1 MAQTVERRKS
11 DQEYS
16 GELQNHPG
24 IRLPYRLISA
34 FLAGMLLVS
43 VAGGAYIWT
52 NPPSGGT
59 ITPAPAIQASSKGS
73 FIDAAAIYKA
83 DAPGVVQVES
93 RVSGGS
99 QGLFGPAP
107 GQGTPQGTPQG
118 TALGSGFV
126 VDGQGRILTNYH
138 VVDGASKITVTLYN
152 EKSYP
157 ARLVGSD
164 PSSDLAVLKIDA
176 PASALTP
183 LPLGDSS
190 KLSVGQPVVA
200 IGNPLGYSDTETQG
214 IVSAIGRDL
223 QAPNGF
229 TITGAIQT
237 DAPLTNGNS
246 GGPLIDASGRVVGIN
261 SQVARSQNG
270 VSQAEGIGFAVPINT
285 AKDALGQ
292 LDSTGNISHTYLGVS
307 GIGITPELSKLF
319 QVDHGVAVAGVAP
332 GGPADKAGLR
342 GGDRTVTVGGAQVAV
357 GGDVILAVDGKPVS
371 DMGQLQQYI
380 SNDKV
385 GQTVT
390 LKVQRGSQTTQ
401 MQVTLGN
408 VPAKPQG

>member
-1 MAQTVERRKS
+1 MTQAAEPRQDDQTVPEEPDKRRGLS
-11 DQEYS
+11 
-16 GELQNHPG
+16 
-24 IRLPYRLISA
+24 LPYRLISA
-34 FLAGMLLVS
+34 FLAGMLLIS
-43 VAGGAYIWT
+43 VVGGAYIWT
-52 NPPSGGT
+52 NPPSGST
-59 ITPAPAIQASSKGS
+59 VTSAPMIQASSKGS
-73 FIDAAAIYKA
+73 SIDAAAIYKA

-93 RVSGGS
+93 RVSDGS
-99 QGLFGPAP
+99 QGLFGPSS
-107 GQGTPQGTPQG
+107 GGG

-138 VVDGASKITVTLYN
+138 VVDGASKINVTLFN
-152 EKSYP
+152 EKNYP

-164 PSSDLAVLKIDA
+164 PSSDLAVLKTDA
-176 PASALTP
+176 PTNALTP

-190 KLSVGQPVVA
+190 KLGVGQPVVA

-214 IVSAIGRDL
+214 IVSAIGRDI

-270 VSQAEGIGFAVPINT
+270 TSQADGIGFAIPINT

-292 LDSTGNISHTYLGVS
+292 LDSTGQISHPYLGIS
-307 GIGITPELSKLF
+307 GIGITTELSKLF
-319 QVDHGVAVAGVAP
+319 PVDHGVAVAAVAP

-342 GGDRTVTVGGAQVAV
+342 GGDRTVTLGSVQIAV
-357 GGDVILAVDGKPVS
+357 GGDMILAVDGKPVS

-380 SNDKV
+380 SKGKV
-385 GQTVT
+385 GQNVT

-401 MQVTLGN
+401 MQVTLDN
-408 VPAKPQG
+408 VPANPQG

>member
-1 MAQTVERRKS
+1 MRTPTEPPRQAAEYPPPPPRKRKGIS
-11 DQEYS
+11 FLSVLAAAVLGAILAVGGGIFY
-16 GELQNHPG
+16 LQ
-24 IRLPYRLISA
+24 A
-34 FLAGMLLVS
+34 
-43 VAGGAYIWT
+43 

-59 ITPAPAIQASSKGS
+59 VTPAPMIQASSKGS
-73 FIDAAAIYKA
+73 SIDAAAIYKA

-99 QGLFGPAP
+99 QGLFGQAP
-107 GQGTPQGTPQG
+107 DQGTQG

-152 EKSYP
+152 EKNYQ

-164 PSSDLAVLKIDA
+164 PSSDLAVLQIDA
-176 PASALTP
+176 PANALTP

-214 IVSAIGRDL
+214 IVSAIGRDI

-229 TITGAIQT
+229 TITGAVQT

-261 SQVARSQNG
+261 SQVASSQNG
-270 VSQAEGIGFAVPINT
+270 TGQAAGIGFAVPINT
-285 AKDALGQ
+285 ARDALAQ
-292 LDSTGNISHTYLGVS
+292 LDSTGNISRPYLGIS
-307 GIGITPELSKLF
+307 GVGITPELSQLF
-319 QVDHGVAVAGVAP
+319 PVDKGVAVAAVAP
-332 GGPADKAGLR
+332 GGPADNAGLR
-342 GGDRTVTVGGAQVAV
+342 GGDKTVTLGGAQVVV
-357 GGDVILAVDGKPVS
+357 GGDVILAVDGKPVP

-380 SNDKV
+380 NKDKV

-390 LKVQRGSQTTQ
+390 LKVQRGSQITQ
-401 MQVTLGN
+401 LQVTLGN
-408 VPAKPQG
+408 RPANPQG

>member
-1 MAQTVERRKS
+1 MRQAVESRERDRENDQTTPEKPHKRR
-11 DQEYS
+11 
-16 GELQNHPG
+16 GG
-24 IRLPYRLISA
+24 LPYRLISA

-43 VAGGAYIWT
+43 VAGGTYIWA

-59 ITPAPAIQASSKGS
+59 VTPAPMIQASSKGS
-73 FIDAAAIYKA
+73 AIDAAAIYKA

-93 RVSGGS
+93 QLSGGS
-99 QGLFGPAP
+99 QGLFGPVP
-107 GQGTPQGTPQG
+107 EQG

-138 VVDGASKITVTLYN
+138 VVDGASKITVTLYDGKN
-152 EKSYP
+152 YG

-176 PASALTP
+176 PANALTP

-214 IVSAIGRDL
+214 IVSAIGRDI

-261 SQVARSQNG
+261 SQVASSQNG
-270 VSQAEGIGFAVPINT
+270 TGQAAGIGFAVPINT
-285 AKDALGQ
+285 AKDALAQ
-292 LDSTGNISHTYLGVS
+292 LDSTGNISRPYLGIS
-307 GIGITPELSKLF
+307 GIGITPELSQF
-319 QVDHGVAVAGVAP
+319 FPVDQGVAVGAVAP
-332 GGPADKAGLR
+332 GGPADNAGLR
-342 GGDRTVTVGGAQVAV
+342 GGDREVNLGDTQVVV

-380 SNDKV
+380 NKDKV

-390 LKVQRGSQTTQ
+390 LKIQRGSQTTQ
-401 MQVTLGN
+401 LQVTLGN
-408 VPAKPQG
+408 RPANPQG

>member
-1 MAQTVERRKS
+1 MRQAIKPRTS
-11 DQEYS
+11 DQTAPDDPDKRS
-16 GELQNHPG
+16 KGL
-24 IRLPYRLISA
+24 RLPYRLICA

-52 NPPSGGT
+52 NPPSSST
-59 ITPAPAIQASSKGS
+59 VTAAPIVQASSKGS
-73 FIDAAAIYKA
+73 SIDAAKIYKA

-93 RVSGGS
+93 QVSGGS
-99 QGLFGPAP
+99 QGLFGPAS
-107 GQGTPQGTPQG
+107 TQG

-138 VVDGASKITVTLYN
+138 VVDGASKINVTLYN
-152 EKSYP
+152 EKSYG

-164 PSSDLAVLKIDA
+164 PSSDLALLKINV

-190 KLSVGQPVVA
+190 KLGVGQPVVA

-214 IVSAIGRDL
+214 IVSAIGRDI

-229 TITGAIQT
+229 TITGAVQT

-270 VSQAEGIGFAVPINT
+270 TSQADGIGFAVPINI

-292 LDSTGNISHTYLGVS
+292 FDRTGHISHPYLGIS
-307 GIGITPELSKLF
+307 GIGVTPELSKLF
-319 QVDHGVAVAGVAP
+319 PVDHGVAVAAVVP
-332 GGPADKAGLR
+332 GGPADKVGLR
-342 GGDRTVTVGGAQVAV
+342 GGDRTVTLGGAQVAV

-371 DMGQLQQYI
+371 DMGELQQYI
-380 SNDKV
+380 SKDKV

-401 MQVTLGN
+401 IQVTLGN
-408 VPAKPQG
+408 VPANPQGWP

>member
-1 MAQTVERRKS
+1 MTQAVEPRKDDQTAPEEPDKRK
-11 DQEYS
+11 
-16 GELQNHPG
+16 GA
-24 IRLPYRLISA
+24 RLPYRLISA

-43 VAGGAYIWT
+43 VTGGAYIWT
-52 NPPSGGT
+52 NPPAGGAVT
-59 ITPAPAIQASSKGS
+59 AAPIVQASAKGS
-73 FIDAAAIYKA
+73 SIDAAKIYKA
-83 DAPGVVQVES
+83 DAPGVVQVET

-99 QGLFGPAP
+99 QGLFGTAP
-107 GQGTPQGTPQG
+107 GQGAPQGP
-118 TALGSGFV
+118 ALGSGFV

-152 EKSYP
+152 EKSYG

-164 PSSDLAVLKIDA
+164 PSSDLAVLKINA
-176 PASALTP
+176 PADALTP

-190 KLSVGQPVVA
+190 KLDVGQPVVA

-214 IVSAIGRDL
+214 IVSAIGRDI

-246 GGPLIDASGRVVGIN
+246 GGPLIDASGQVVGIN

-270 VSQAEGIGFAVPINT
+270 TSQADGIGFAVPINT

-292 LDSTGNISHTYLGVS
+292 LDRTGNISHPYLGIS

-319 QVDHGVAVAGVAP
+319 PVDRGVAVAAVVP

-342 GGDRTVTVGGAQVAV
+342 GGDRTVSLGGAQVPV
-357 GGDVILAVDGKPVS
+357 GGDVILGVDGKSVS
-371 DMGQLQQYI
+371 DMGQLQQAI
-380 SNDKV
+380 SKDKV
-385 GQTVT
+385 GQTVV
-390 LKVQRGSQTTQ
+390 LKVRQGSQTTQ
-401 MQVTLGN
+401 VRVTLDN
-408 VPAKPQG
+408 QPANPEG